1 MAVSVPGVK
10 PRGILSVI
18 SRVDRGGEWEL
29 PARLWVCALV
39 GDVRLD
45 LTRARFLPG
54 TSEIEVL
61 AVVGQIRITVPHGVR
76 VECDGGGL
84 MRDFRLKRVS
94 NATPR
99 SDAPCVRITGSAYMG
114 SVIVRVVDPAAK
126 R

>member
-1 MAVSVPGVK
+1 MAVSVPVVK
-10 PRGILSVI
+10 PRGVISVI

-29 PARLWVCALV
+29 PERLWVCAIM

-61 AVVGQIRITVPHGVR
+61 AVVGQVRITVPHGIR
-76 VECDGGGL
+76 VECHGGGL
-84 MRDFRLKRVS
+84 TGEFRLKRVS

-99 SDAPCVRITGSAYMG
+99 SDAPCVRITGSAYAG
-114 SVIVRVVDPAAK
+114 TVIVRVVDPDAK